1 MMAKEDAMFITTDEM
16 LRPGFCG
23 VVKKTEDG
31 ASEPVITIDMSHDAK
46 LVSGAKME
54 FPEGFANTYEEGD
67 SLWVFSSELATDLVN
82 KDILSSKGWFYGADG
97 RLYTFNKESNF
108 KEFCVM
114 LEDTYSGDIRS
125 LVVWNREAQAEENL
139 ALLKLLV
146 GNDKSNKALLLSEA
160 TIEYGR
166 GGKSVED
173 NLLGKYT
180 AEGLSRKELKSAFR
194 GIRNG
199 RRFHRVFSLVGRVLL
214 VLILVLMAVVS
225 AHMLVK

>member
-23 VVKKTEDG
+23 VVKKTENG
-31 ASEPVITIDMSHDAK
+31 ASEPVITLDMSHDAK

-54 FPEGFANTYEEGD
+54 FPEGFANTYEDGD
-67 SLWVFSSELATDLVN
+67 SLWVFSPELATDLVN
-82 KDILSSKGWFYGADG
+82 KDILSDKGWFYGADG

-108 KEFCVM
+108 KEFRGM
-114 LEDTYSGDIRS
+114 LEDTYSGDIRT
-125 LVVWNREAQAEENL
+125 LVVWNQEAQAEENL

-166 GGKSVED
+166 GGKSEED

-180 AEGLSRKELKSAFR
+180 AEGLSGKELKSAFR

-199 RRFHRVFSLVGRVLL
+199 RRFHRVFSLVGRVLM

>member
-23 VVKKTEDG
+23 VVKKAEDG
-31 ASEPVITIDMSHDAK
+31 ASEPSITLDMSHDAK

-54 FPEGFANTYEEGD
+54 FPEGFANTYEDGD
-67 SLWVFSSELATDLVN
+67 TLWVFSPELATDLVN
-82 KDILSSKGWFYGADG
+82 KDILSDKGWFYGADG
-97 RLYTFNKESNF
+97 RLYAFNKESNF
-108 KEFCVM
+108 KEFRGM
-114 LEDTYSGDIRS
+114 LEDTYSGDIRT
-125 LVVWNREAQAEENL
+125 LVVWNQEAQAEENL

-166 GGKSVED
+166 GGKSEED

-180 AEGLSRKELKSAFR
+180 TEGLSGKELKSAFR

-199 RRFHRVFSLVGRVLL
+199 RRFHRVFSLVGRVLM

>member
-1 MMAKEDAMFITTDEM
+1 MAEDAMFITTDEM

-23 VVKKTEDG
+23 VVKKVEAG
-31 ASEPVITIDMSHDAK
+31 ASEPVTTLDMSHDAK

-67 SLWVFSSELATDLVN
+67 SLWVFSPELATDLVN
-82 KDILSSKGWFYGADG
+82 KDILSDKGWFYGADG

-108 KEFCVM
+108 EGFREM

-146 GNDKSNKALLLSEA
+146 GNDRSNKVLLLSEA
-160 TIEYGR
+160 EIEYGR
-166 GGKSVED
+166 GGKSGED
-173 NLLGKYT
+173 ALLGKYT

-199 RRFHRVFSLVGRVLL
+199 RRFHRVFSVVGRVLL

>member
-1 MMAKEDAMFITTDEM
+1 MAEDAMFITTDEM

-23 VVKKTEDG
+23 VVKKVEAG
-31 ASEPVITIDMSHDAK
+31 ASEPVTTLDMSHDAK

-67 SLWVFSSELATDLVN
+67 SLWVFSPELATDLVN
-82 KDILSSKGWFYGADG
+82 KDILSDKGWFYGADG

-108 KEFCVM
+108 EGFREM

-146 GNDKSNKALLLSEA
+146 GNDKSNKVLLLSEA
-160 TIEYGR
+160 EIEYGR
-166 GGKSVED
+166 GGKSGED
-173 NLLGKYT
+173 ALLGKYT

-199 RRFHRVFSLVGRVLL
+199 RRFHRVFSVVGRVLL